1 MRIYYL
7 IFIIYFITSCKI
19 SNYKSSELP
28 SWVKDRPV
36 SKENFIGIGY
46 SDKTID
52 PINYKEKAKAE
63 ALSEIIN
70 QLDLSF
76 TNQMI
81 FLSLEKNDFINELI
95 NNSHD
100 YLEGYVLENEFNTQN
115 DYYVYYTLNKK
126 KHVNI
131 KNSRIKE
138 LIKKSTDHLY
148 KNDFEDDLKNQYFN
162 IINSI
167 SKLKLYL
174 NEDLIAIYNREK
186 VFLSS
191 HILAI
196 IKKYYSN
203 FRIVSKNKKINTF
216 LGNDID
222 SLRFQVLNNSSLA
235 KNIPLK
241 IEANFFDNKVLYTE
255 TDEKGIC
262 RVNIPNVKNITSTQ
276 KIIVSINFKKW
287 IDEATNDSFIKKI
300 ILNNN
305 SHKITLP
312 INVYEPKVFLD
323 LKFDKTNQEV
333 EYDDLKFELNKV
345 LKKYNCIIVNK
356 KNADLTIS
364 VEKAKNFQ
372 IKIIDKNNDIIFYKK
387 KINLIEIREIKK
399 ILEEFFNNF

>member
-28 SWVKDRPV
+28 SWLKDRPV

-52 PINYKEKAKAE
+52 PINYKEKARAE

-76 TNQMI
+76 SNQMI

-174 NEDLIAIYNREK
+174 NEDLIAIYNRETN
-186 VFLSS
+186 
-191 HILAI
+191 I
-196 IKKYYSN
+196 
-203 FRIVSKNKKINTF
+203 FRKS
-216 LGNDID
+216 
-222 SLRFQVLNNSSLA
+222 
-235 KNIPLK
+235 
-241 IEANFFDNKVLYTE
+241 YT
-255 TDEKGIC
+255 
-262 RVNIPNVKNITSTQ
+262 
-276 KIIVSINFKKW
+276 SIN
-287 IDEATNDSFIKKI
+287 
-300 ILNNN
+300 
-305 SHKITLP
+305 
-312 INVYEPKVFLD
+312 
-323 LKFDKTNQEV
+323 
-333 EYDDLKFELNKV
+333 
-345 LKKYNCIIVNK
+345 
-356 KNADLTIS
+356 
-364 VEKAKNFQ
+364 
-372 IKIIDKNNDIIFYKK
+372 
-387 KINLIEIREIKK
+387 
-399 ILEEFFNNF
+399 